1 MAGQGMTMINE
12 KLNDE
17 NYEMW
22 AHQMKF
28 FLKAKQVW
36 PEVEGTRPRPDKA
49 AGDENK
55 TAMEDWILANDKAM
69 YWLSASV
76 GPSVFEHI
84 KACETAREI
93 WEKLAG
99 VYEKIDEQDKL
110 AASTAFHSYKYDGT
124 KTMANHVSVVDN
136 LAKKVRQ
143 LGDTLA
149 ESYVIGKMLQGLPER
164 FSGVVTGLRF
174 IPEKEK
180 TAKTVAKIL
189 VQEEVRMGEV
199 EVVEGLAAHVRGF
212 RPRGRGRAKAGQ
224 ASRSQIECFKC
235 HKMGH
240 FKRDC
245 PEWKNNQEENVM
257 YAADGFSGYNC
268 AFSAHWKMAKVPVED
283 QWVADSGASAHMTGR
298 RDWFMAFEDCQEE
311 LVLADGQTMV
321 IAGRGTISLKRF
333 VRGRWYDG
341 VLLDAAYVPG
351 LKNNLYSVGAAACH
365 GFTAMFSD
373 DGLVV
378 AKDKM
383 EMATGTKTK
392 NNMYIMNIYAE
403 VKGNRAMFAQTAE
416 VKNWRKST
424 SGQGFSMMCGLAY
437 VKEPVAQR
445 PEAEKSPA
453 ATKAMAEARAI
464 VEKPERGQRTTGQ
477 EKTGDIVVA
486 SYAEAVKKPQQGM
499 AKQHSGPKSV
509 GNTGPRKDDWHT
521 PVRKR
526 WWRPSPAK
534 VNFKNQRSNKP
545 AEAVAKELG
554 SPGRWWTR
562 GRLRQKSAAGGSV
575 RIHWPG

>member
-1 MAGQGMTMINE
+1 MTMINE

-22 AHQMKF
+22 AHLMKF
-28 FLKAKQVW
+28 VLKAKQVW
-36 PEVEGTRPRPDKA
+36 PEVGRTWPRPEEA
-49 AGDENK
+49 AGDDKK
-55 TAMEDWILANDKAM
+55 TAIEDWVLVNDKAK
-69 YWLSASV
+69 YWLSASI

-93 WEKLAG
+93 WEQLAG

-110 AASTAFHSYKYDGT
+110 AASTAFHSYKYEGS

-136 LAKKVRQ
+136 LAKNVRQ

-149 ESYVIGKMLQGLPER
+149 ESYVIGEMLQGLPER

-189 VQEEVRMGEV
+189 VQEEVGMGEV
-199 EVVEGLAAHVRGF
+199 EVAAGLAAHVRIF
-212 RPRGRGRAKAGQ
+212 RPRGRGWTKTGQ
-224 ASRSQIECFKC
+224 ASRSNIECFKC

-245 PEWKNNQEENVM
+245 PEWKNNQEGSAM
-257 YAADGFSGYNC
+257 YAADGFSGWNY

-298 RDWFMAFEDCQEE
+298 RDWFMSFEDCKEE
-311 LVLADGQTMV
+311 LVLAYGQTMV

-333 VRGRWYDG
+333 VRGCWYDG

-351 LKNNLYSVGAAACH
+351 LKSKLYSVGAAACH
-365 GFTAMFSD
+365 GFTDVFSN

-383 EMATGTKTK
+383 EVATGTKTK

-403 VKGNRAMFAQTAE
+403 VRGNRAMLAQTAD

-424 SGQGFSMMCGLAY
+424 TGQGFSMMCGLAY
-437 VKEPVAQR
+437 VEEPRAKT
-445 PEAEKSPA
+445 PEAKKSPA
-453 ATKAMAEARAI
+453 ATEAVAEARAI
-464 VEKPERGQRTTGQ
+464 VKSRRT
-477 EKTGDIVVA
+477 
-486 SYAEAVKKPQQGM
+486 
-499 AKQHSGPKSV
+499 
-509 GNTGPRKDDWHT
+509 
-521 PVRKR
+521 VRR
-526 WWRPSPAK
+526 
-534 VNFKNQRSNKP
+534 
-545 AEAVAKELG
+545 
-554 SPGRWWTR
+554 
-562 GRLRQKSAAGGSV
+562 
-575 RIHWPG
+575 